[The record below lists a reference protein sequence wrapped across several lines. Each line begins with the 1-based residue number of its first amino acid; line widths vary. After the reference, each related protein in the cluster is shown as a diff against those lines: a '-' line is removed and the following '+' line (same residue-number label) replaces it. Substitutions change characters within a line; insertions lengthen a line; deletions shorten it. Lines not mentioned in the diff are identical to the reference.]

1 MKRKH
6 EAICDGIYN
15 LFKPLAVENMKSINI
30 SNNAL
35 GTTGSRTFGSVLE
48 KAINLKELLIAN
60 CGLGGIGAKEVL
72 DKIFWC

>member
-1 MKRKH
+1 MKRKS
-6 EAICDGIYN
+6 EAICDGIYG
-15 LFKPLAVENMKSINI
+15 LFKYLPVENIKHINI

-35 GTTGSRTFGSVLE
+35 GTTGSRTFGTVLE
-48 KAINLKELLIAN
+48 KAIKLEVLLIAN